1 MFIETKTVGQRVAGA
16 SRWELREAHDVHVM
30 RDLIDL
36 LVRREVSAFLERQEE
51 RKLARF
57 LTNEQIV
64 AAADAGRV
72 CMGSDDLD
80 QKVDPDQ
87 AVEGALTAFQDGI
100 YYVFLDE
107 AQIERLDSKINLR
120 VDSQLLFLR
129 LVPLAGG

>member
-1 MFIETKTVGQRVAGA
+1 MFIETKMAGRRA
-16 SRWELREAHDVHVM
+16 PQLSRWELSEALDIHVM

-57 LTNEQIV
+57 LSAEQIV
-64 AAADAGRV
+64 AAAKTGRV
-72 CMGSDDLD
+72 SMGGKDLG

-87 AVEGALTAFQDGI
+87 AVAGALTAFEDGI

-107 AQIERLDSKINLR
+107 AQIERLDSEIHLR
-120 VDSQLLFLR
+120 PDSQLLFLR
-129 LVPLAGG
+129 LVALAGG